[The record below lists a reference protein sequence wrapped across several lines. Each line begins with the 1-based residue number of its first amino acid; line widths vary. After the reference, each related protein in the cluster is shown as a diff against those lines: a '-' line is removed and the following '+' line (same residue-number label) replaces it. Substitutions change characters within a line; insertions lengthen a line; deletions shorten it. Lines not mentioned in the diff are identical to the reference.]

1 MKALRSSFFLL
12 SLLVVTIQ
20 DSIAQCETWVGS
32 AREDE
37 AISAHSIYR
46 PYLKDREADDLSSM
60 SQEDFTVA
68 FNNWKKAYEI
78 APAADGNRPT
88 HYSDGRILYKSLLKK
103 ETDPAVKKEHAA
115 MIMKLYDQQI
125 ECYKNDAFWLGRK
138 AYDMFYMAEYGY
150 SKNTYETFKMA
161 LEKGGINSE
170 YIVFDPMGKLVVYL
184 YQSKQIDK
192 DEARAMYTTLE
203 EIANHNIENNER
215 YGQYYDAGFKVMASE
230 FSKIEDEV
238 FDCDYFKKKLIPEF
252 EENPD
257 DLEVIKYVFNKL
269 RQEGC
274 DTTMADMIAL
284 RNRYE
289 ELATEINAQLESKRR
304 EENPGYDAIQLQK
317 EGKYAEAVARYQ
329 EAIEVAE
336 NDELKAQFYYS
347 IAYIQV
353 WQLGSLGSAQG
364 NISKATSLKSD
375 WGKPHLLMGDI
386 YAKLSTGCKDDWDKR
401 LAILA
406 ACEKYSYAR
415 SVDSEVSDEAARRL
429 GNYREALP
437 TREDGFMR
445 KVEEGQ
451 RVNVPCLGVST
462 VVRYKN

>member
-1 MKALRSSFFLL
+1 MKALRRSFLLL

-20 DSIAQCETWVGS
+20 YSIAQCETWVGS

-46 PYLKDREADDLSSM
+46 PYLKDREADDVSTM
-60 SQEDFTVA
+60 SEEDFNVA

-88 HYSDGRILYKSLLKK
+88 HYSDGRILYKALLKK
-103 ETDPAVKKEHAA
+103 EADPAKKKELAA
-115 MIMKLYDQQI
+115 MIMTLYDQQM
-125 ECYKNDAFWLGRK
+125 ECYKNEAFWLGRK

-150 SKNTYETFKMA
+150 SKSTYETFKLA
-161 LEKGGINSE
+161 LEKGGNNSE

-192 DEARAMYTTLE
+192 DEARSMFTTLE
-203 EIANHNIENNER
+203 GIAEHNIANNER

-252 EENPD
+252 EANPD
-257 DLEVIKYVFNKL
+257 DLEVIKYVYNKL
-269 RQEGC
+269 LQEGC
-274 DTTMADMIAL
+274 DTTMADMKNL
-284 RNRYE
+284 RDTYLT
-289 ELATEINAQLESKRR
+289 LATEINAQLEAKRR

-329 EAIEVAE
+329 EAIETAE
-336 NDELKAQFYYS
+336 NDETKAQFYYS

-353 WQLGSLGSAQG
+353 WQLGSLGAAQG
-364 NISKATSLKSD
+364 NAAQASKLRAE
-375 WGKPHLLMGDI
+375 WGKPHLLLGDI

-406 ACEKYSYAR
+406 ACDKYAYAR
-415 SVDSEVSDEAARRL
+415 SVDAEVSDEAGKRL
-429 GNYREALP
+429 GNYRDALP
-437 TREDGFMR
+437 SREDGFMR

-451 RVNVPCLGVST
+451 RVNVPCLGVTT